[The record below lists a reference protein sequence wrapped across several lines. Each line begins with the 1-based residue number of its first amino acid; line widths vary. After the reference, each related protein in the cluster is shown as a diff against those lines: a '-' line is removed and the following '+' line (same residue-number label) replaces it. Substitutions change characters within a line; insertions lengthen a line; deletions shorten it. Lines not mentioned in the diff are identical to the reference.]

1 MKIALASAQ
10 VIDKDIPF
18 NLQSMIAAIR
28 ECSGRADLILFGEA
42 ALQGFDSLCWD
53 YEKDKLTAVCLTDAP
68 IRQMQEAAR
77 KSAIAVS
84 FGYIERV
91 AEALYSSQIVIDS
104 SGAVIH
110 NFHRVSV
117 GWKQYWLTDG
127 HYREGDRFEAF
138 SYKGKRLAI
147 GLCGDLWTEGR
158 PEEMKAL
165 HADAVLWPV
174 CCGYGIDEWNSKTK
188 YEYAEQA
195 ARCGDRVLFVDPT
208 YTAPDAAER
217 TTSAAIYFKNGR
229 IEAERPAGESGILIV
244 EV

>member
-10 VIDKDIPF
+10 VINKNITF

-28 ECSGRADLILFGEA
+28 DCSGQSDLILFGESV
-42 ALQGFDSLCWD
+42 LQGFNSLCWN
-53 YEKDKLTAVCLTDAP
+53 YKKDKFMAVSLTDTP
-68 IRQMQEAAR
+68 ICQMQEAA
-77 KSAIAVS
+77 KEYGIAVS

-91 AEALYSSQIVIDS
+91 GELLYSSQVVIDS

-110 NFHRVSV
+110 NFHRISV
-117 GWKQYWLTDG
+117 GWKYYWLTDD
-127 HYREGDRFEAF
+127 HYREGDAFEVF

-158 PEEMKAL
+158 PAEMKAL
-165 HADAVLWPV
+165 NADVVLWPV
-174 CCGYGIDEWNSKTK
+174 CCGYSVDEWNNKVK

-195 ARCGDRVLFVDPT
+195 ALCGDCVLLVDPT
-208 YTAPDAAER
+208 YAYPNTTER